1 MDRTHLSPLVHRQP
15 RSRSP
20 SPGPSSPSP
29 PSRPITIPRR
39 QLVFVAVSISI
50 LLWTF
55 SFWPTLTGRAADT
68 CTPYELASDTCPTC
82 SDSSLPSGSHPSQ
95 SSQNEVAKKG
105 KLLKNVTI
113 FDKPMHKFR
122 GASLVLCPIFGAFG
136 EMVHRLTY

>member
-1 MDRTHLSPLVHRQP
+1 MDRTHLSPLVHRQS

-20 SPGPSSPSP
+20 SPARSSPSP
-29 PSRPITIPRR
+29 SRPINIPRR

-55 SFWPTLTGRAADT
+55 SFWPTLTGRSTDT
-68 CTPYELASDTCPTC
+68 CAPYELASDTCPSC

-122 GASLVLCPIFGAFG
+122 GAPLVRCPICGAPG
-136 EMVHRLTY
+136 DMVHRLTY